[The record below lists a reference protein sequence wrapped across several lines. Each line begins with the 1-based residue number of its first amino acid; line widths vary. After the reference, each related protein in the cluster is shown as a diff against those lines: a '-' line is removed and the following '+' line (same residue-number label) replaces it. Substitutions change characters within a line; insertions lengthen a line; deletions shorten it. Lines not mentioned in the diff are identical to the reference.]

1 MDYVHTMS
9 GYTGTGLS
17 SRPPLQTTEDMQHLL
32 TQAKARLHAYLKAG
46 RPMGREETHGFFH
59 RNVWVT

>member
-1 MDYVHTMS
+1 MFIQCPDIQ
-9 GYTGTGLS
+9 GLGLS

-46 RPMGREETHGFFH
+46 RPMGMEETHGFF
-59 RNVWVT
+59 TEMFG